1 MTPNGVAVRGLRVLR
16 SFEGRRLRWWLSAID
31 GLDAFPGAYRGS
43 VLTVSN
49 DAGETVARRRFR
61 RNRDAVRARRRF
73 VELVAALPD
82 DDYATAD
89 WQTVL
94 DSV

>member
-1 MTPNGVAVRGLRVLR
+1 MTPNGVEVRGLRVLR
-16 SFEGRRLRWWLSAID
+16 SFEGRRLRWLLKEID

-49 DAGETVARRRFR
+49 GQDEVLARRSFR
-61 RNRDAVRARRRF
+61 RNRDAERARDRF
-73 VELVAALPD
+73 VGLVAELSD

-89 WQTVL
+89 WQAAL
-94 DSV
+94 DNV